1 MRTGIRKCSVI
12 LLVTVLLVTVNLLPV
27 ARAAV
32 IGTDTFLST
41 QVPAVTEQL
50 QTALQREDVRAR
62 LVELGVDPAQAGAR
76 VAAMTPAEAQLLQ
89 EWIDSLPAGAGAL
102 EVIGV
107 VFLVLLILELVGVTN
122 IFHKI

>member
-1 MRTGIRKCSVI
+1 MRTGIRKCSVT

-89 EWIDSLPAGAGAL
+89 ARSDALPAGAEAL
-102 EVIGV
+102 EGIGI